1 MADVSRYWA
10 NSQEQPGFGEMIGT
24 IMCVKLLFS
33 DLQIYQKIYVL
44 FIGNKSGI
52 YDGSLDTKFSQLKDS
67 NKAL

>member
-1 MADVSRYWA
+1 
-10 NSQEQPGFGEMIGT
+10 MIGT

-33 DLQIYQKIYVL
+33 DLQIYRKIYVL

-52 YDGSLDTKFSQLKDS
+52 YDGSLDTKFSELKDS